1 MNLIYQDNNVFI
13 KKRYSTIKIVD
24 EAKTAADKQ
33 GDSPKNR
40 TIYSKVFLTYSGM
53 IINPLSDVRLLPITN
68 KKSSLSNVNAFIEVP
83 GGTDL
88 IYEPQMDKNNEFNYC
103 ALNETGSNE
112 LLVNNNNEPLPLFAS
127 FGFFPRT
134 LNSENYD
141 YQNWIQ
147 SQTTRLNGDGEALDV
162 LIFGQEPGP
171 KNREIAEVVQVR
183 VLSCV
188 VGREGTQ
195 QNTKFKAVC
204 VAIANGDLRFEGIN
218 SMEQWKNERDAVGD
232 NNTSPKLTLKQSYDF
247 CVGFLNQLFNLNE
260 GQNVVFQ
267 NMTNTQKLVQLQIN
281 NFVKENN

>member
-68 KKSSLSNVNAFIEVP
+68 RKSSLRNMNAFIEVP

-103 ALNETGSNE
+103 APYETGSNQLQE
-112 LLVNNNNEPLPLFAS
+112 VIGGQPLQVYAS
-127 FGFFPRT
+127 YGFFPRT
-134 LNSENYD
+134 LNSKNYD
-141 YQNWIQ
+141 YKNWIQ
-147 SQTTRLNGDGEALDV
+147 SQATPLYGDGDALDV
-162 LIFGQEPGP
+162 LIFGLESGT
-171 KNREIAEVVQVR
+171 KDREIAEVVQVR

-188 VGREGTQ
+188 VGREGTSP
-195 QNTKFKAVC
+195 NFTFEAVC
-204 VAIANGDLRFEGIN
+204 IAIANGDPRFEGIN

-232 NNTSPKLTLKQSYDF
+232 DTTSPKLILKQSYDYLLTLL
-247 CVGFLNQLFNLNE
+247 GGLL
-260 GQNVVFQ
+260 GGTPVFQ
-267 NMTNTQKLVQLQIN
+267 NMTNTQKLVQLQID
-281 NFVKENN
+281 NFVKENK